1 MQATKTA
8 FILCTLHHLTHAV
21 TQCLIAASVLTI
33 TRDTGL
39 EGLIGFTWND
49 RQGTIGC
56 APQAAAGVTGDVR
69 GEGEAEG
76 GEAREREG
84 KEQREQRQRGEEQ
97 ERQRREEQERQRR

>member
-1 MQATKTA
+1 M
-8 FILCTLHHLTHAV
+8 
-21 TQCLIAASVLTI
+21 
-33 TRDTGL
+33 

>member
-1 MQATKTA
+1 MSHSRT
-8 FILCTLHHLTHAV
+8 V
-21 TQCLIAASVLTI
+21 LIAACVLTI